1 MKRNRGYGLRGA
13 WQALLLASCLVAMP
27 GRAATQLTYPLTS
40 DGIDSRYDY
49 DWAVLRTAL
58 EKTTP
63 QYGVFEQHQ
72 STVAMSPPRVVQE
85 MSSLSGRINIFVRAT
100 TPELERQFLP
110 VRLPVDRG
118 LLGYRLLLIRGANQ
132 QRFAAVK
139 NVADLRHLRAGLG
152 QGWADIPIFQRAGVP
167 VVEGSS
173 YDGLFAMLEAE
184 RFDFYSRSAD
194 EAMRE
199 FQERHDAH
207 PQMAVEQTLLLH
219 YPLPRY
225 FFVRRDAE
233 GQAAGKAHRNRH
245 GDNDQGRIVERAVP
259 ALQGRL
265 DQEHGHAQA
274 PRHQPRQSQADA
286 TDAAGTR
293 RAVVQSPHRQISRFK
308 AR

>member
-1 MKRNRGYGLRGA
+1 MMRNRGYGLRGA
-13 WQALLLASCLVAMP
+13 WQALLLASCLVAAP

-85 MSSLSGRINIFVRAT
+85 MSSPSGRINIFVRAT

-118 LLGYRLLLIRGANQ
+118 LLGYRLLLIRGADQ
-132 QRFAAVK
+132 QRFAGIR
-139 NVADLRHLRAGLG
+139 NVADLRRLRAGLG

-233 GQAAGKAHRNRH
+233 GKLLAKRIETGMEMMIKDGTLNTLFQRYKGDLIKNTAMHKRRVINLANPKLTPQTPLARGELWFNPLTGK
-245 GDNDQGRIVERAVP
+245 
-259 ALQGRL
+259 
-265 DQEHGHAQA
+265 
-274 PRHQPRQSQADA
+274 
-286 TDAAGTR
+286 
-293 RAVVQSPHRQISRFK
+293 
-308 AR
+308 